1 MWCTEAIEKARV
13 QRQKHPGRPYYQN
26 EPELVRLA
34 LKQMRDLGLTA
45 ISSDKDSGFVLMK
58 LSDISALHEEIL
70 VEKGYNEITLHDIN
84 LVSMKGSRSSKKNL
98 SLIIRGSEW
107 RRSQLQTNLK
117 THTPP
122 GQVKPR
128 AIHAA
133 TKNPLVPL
141 GNYAAWKL
149 RKVLS
154 RETHILNSAE
164 EFHSRIEGV
173 EHDQEDRLI
182 TADVKDFFE
191 VGDHRYLA
199 RMAASILKPKDRNL
213 KERVILFLLR
223 NQSVTSTLCE
233 SGGIFQVEQ
242 GSGIG
247 FVASGEIGDSVFLAV
262 MERQYILEQEVRPER
277 RIKA

>member
-1 MWCTEAIEKARV
+1 M
-13 QRQKHPGRPYYQN
+13 
-26 EPELVRLA
+26 
-34 LKQMRDLGLTA
+34 
-45 ISSDKDSGFVLMK
+45 
-58 LSDISALHEEIL
+58 
-70 VEKGYNEITLHDIN
+70 EKGNNEITLHDIK
-84 LVSMKGSRSSKKNL
+84 LLSMKGSRSSKKNL
-98 SLIIRGSEW
+98 SVITRGSEW

-141 GNYAAWKL
+141 GNYLAWKL

-154 RETHILNSAE
+154 RERHILNSAE
-164 EFHSRIEGV
+164 EFHSRIE
-173 EHDQEDRLI
+173 ELELDQEDRLI
-182 TADVKDFFE
+182 TADVKDFFV

-199 RMAASILKPKDRNL
+199 RMAASILEPNDRNL
-213 KERVILFLLR
+213 IERLILFLLR
-223 NQSVTSTLCE
+223 NQFVTSTLCE
-233 SGGIFQVEQ
+233 SRGIFQVDQ
-242 GSGIG
+242 VSSIG
-247 FVASGEIGDSVFLAV
+247 FVASGEIGDSVFRAV